1 MSFIKF
7 KKIWEDD
14 DSMLQLELS
23 ASNGKL
29 MTTQDF
35 YIYPDDFV
43 SFATES
49 ESFFPKLGK
58 GEVVLEYGSEVEK
71 FYAYVLLKIT
81 YKNLGEL
88 NIEIR
93 TNNNHTSKD
102 YSEKSLVA
110 VSHFYCDI
118 SNQEL
123 NDFGTKVVNWS
134 QNMGQE
140 FIYEW

>member
-1 MSFIKF
+1 MSLIKF

-14 DSMLQLELS
+14 DSMLQLELT

-35 YIYPDDFV
+35 YIYPDDFL
-43 SFATES
+43 SFAKES
-49 ESFFPKLGK
+49 ENFFPKLGK
-58 GEVVLEYGSEVEK
+58 GEVVLEYGSEIDN
-71 FYAYVLLKIT
+71 FYSYVLLKVT

-93 TNNNHTSKD
+93 TNNNYESKKHNGIT
-102 YSEKSLVA
+102 ETA
-110 VSHFYCDI
+110 VSHFFCSI

-123 NDFGTKVVNWS
+123 NGFGKSLINWS
-134 QNMGQE
+134 KNMEQE